1 MRPVHFLLLV
11 GMNLFW
17 AGTYP
22 TFKVLS
28 RHLDSGTIAT
38 VRYALAAAVLLALW
52 RWLPGRGPRGADLW
66 RAGIMGFL
74 VFCVAPRLQIEGVH
88 RGQAGDTSL
97 LMALEPLITAVAAAV
112 FLGERIAPR
121 RWWGCALGMLGVV
134 LMSRV
139 WRKDAAPLA
148 GLTAN
153 LLFVSSFL
161 AETAYSVM
169 GKPLLSRSGALK
181 LLAVAVAAGTISN
194 VALEIVTGHAS
205 RYAALG
211 ALPTET
217 WILFA
222 YLALICTIAGYAL
235 WYLVIRE
242 TEVNVTALT
251 VFVQPVAGLSLS
263 VIWLGEPL
271 HAGQL
276 WGSTAIAIGLAI
288 GLRRRTQ
295 PAVAQVP
302 AGP

>member
-1 MRPVHFLLLV
+1 MKPVHFLLLV

-28 RHLDSGTIAT
+28 RHLDSGSIAT

-52 RWLPGRGPRGADLW
+52 RWLPGRSPRGIDLG
-66 RAGIMGFL
+66 RAGVMGFL

-121 RWWGCALGMLGVV
+121 RWWGCALGMLGVI
-134 LMSRV
+134 LMAGV
-139 WRKDAAPLA
+139 WRGDTAFVA

-169 GKPLLSRSGALK
+169 GKPLLARSGALR
-181 LLAVAVAAGTISN
+181 LLAVAVVAGTLSN
-194 VALEIVTGHAS
+194 VAIELVSGRGS
-205 RYAALG
+205 RYLQLAALPVQ
-211 ALPTET
+211 A
-217 WILFA
+217 WWLFA

-242 TEVNVTALT
+242 TEVNVAALT

-263 VIWLGEPL
+263 VVWLGEPL
-271 HAGQL
+271 HSGQL
-276 WGSTAIAIGLAI
+276 WGSAAIAVGLAI
-288 GLRRRTQ
+288 GLRRKT
-295 PAVAQVP
+295 ATAAAEVP